1 VPELLALAPP
11 SREHLDELGD
21 DVGLRGHALG
31 TPPEHGFS
39 YATDD
44 ICHGLRV
51 DLLQAPSLGW
61 ATVEPSVRRGLRFLT
76 ESYDAEEGRFRG
88 LRSADGA
95 WLDAPGSEDTN
106 GRAMLALGT
115 LMADCP
121 DATLRQDAQALFD
134 RALPT
139 ASQLSGLR
147 ARASLLL
154 ACDAAERGGSLT
166 QTSRVYQEVGNG
178 LRQSFEVRDV
188 TFDWPWPELTLTG
201 ENGLPAHAL
210 IVGGAR
216 LGYPRM
222 LRMGLRAIE
231 WLLTVQTSAAG
242 HLSLIGDA
250 GGWPRGGVPATTDQ
264 RPIEATTLLL
274 AADAAWRA
282 TGTPRFRV
290 GMEAAYGWFLG
301 ANDVAGMVADPT
313 RGACHDGISDVGV
326 LPGQGPEATLMWLM
340 AAEVI
345 RAHRAPPVVAP
356 ATRDLISAPS

>member
-1 VPELLALAPP
+1 MPDLSALAPP

-21 DVGLRGHALG
+21 DVGLRSHALG
-31 TPPEHGFS
+31 TPPEHGHS
-39 YATDD
+39 YDTDD
-44 ICHGLRV
+44 ICQGLRV
-51 DLLQAPSLGW
+51 DLLQAPALGW
-61 ATVEPSVRRGLRFLT
+61 ATVEPSARRGLRFLT
-76 ESYDAEEGRFRG
+76 DSYDAEEGRFRG

-115 LMADCP
+115 LMVDCP
-121 DATLRQDAQALFD
+121 DAALRQDAQALFE

-154 ACDAAERGGSLT
+154 ACDAAERGGSVA

-231 WLLTVQTSAAG
+231 WLLTVQTAAAG
-242 HLSLIGDA
+242 HL
-250 GGWPRGGVPATTDQ
+250 P
-264 RPIEATTLLL
+264 
-274 AADAAWRA
+274 
-282 TGTPRFRV
+282 
-290 GMEAAYGWFLG
+290 
-301 ANDVAGMVADPT
+301 
-313 RGACHDGISDVGV
+313 
-326 LPGQGPEATLMWLM
+326 
-340 AAEVI
+340 
-345 RAHRAPPVVAP
+345 HR
-356 ATRDLISAPS
+356 